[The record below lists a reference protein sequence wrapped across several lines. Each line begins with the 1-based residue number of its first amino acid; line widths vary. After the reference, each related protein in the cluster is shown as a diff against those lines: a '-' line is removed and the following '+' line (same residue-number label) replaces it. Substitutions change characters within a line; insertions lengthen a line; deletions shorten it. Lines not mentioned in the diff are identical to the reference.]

1 MPTQRQLTAAARR
14 LARLLEKHN
23 LRIVFAES
31 CTGGLVSAALTRIPG
46 ISAYH
51 CGSAV
56 VYQVETKANW
66 LGIPRNL
73 LDDPGPVSSVVARE
87 MAERILE
94 KTPQADLAAS
104 VTGHLGPEAPRS
116 QDGLVYIAIT
126 ARNGRGGTPGEPES
140 VVKRHRLGGDD
151 GAPGSRNRP
160 ALRVRRQLAAAELVL
175 TAVCDFIESGH
186 ST

>member
-46 ISAYH
+46 ISAFH

-87 MAERILE
+87 MAERVLE

-104 VTGHLGPEAPRS
+104 VTGHLGPDAPKS
-116 QDGLVYIAIT
+116 QDGLVYLAVT
-126 ARNGRGGTPGEPES
+126 ARSGRGGIPGEPES
-140 VVKRHRLGGDD
+140 VVSKHRLAGDEAVS
-151 GAPGSRNRP
+151 GPRRHP
-160 ALRVRRQLAAAELVL
+160 ALRARRQLAAAELVL
-175 TAVCDFIESGH
+175 TAVCDFIERRH
-186 ST
+186 KT